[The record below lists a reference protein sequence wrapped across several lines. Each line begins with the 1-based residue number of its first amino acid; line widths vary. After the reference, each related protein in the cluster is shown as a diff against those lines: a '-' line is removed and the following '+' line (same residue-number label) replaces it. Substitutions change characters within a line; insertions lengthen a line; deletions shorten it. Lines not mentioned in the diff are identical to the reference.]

1 MSRASLRRL
10 WQMIRK
16 EFRQLRRDPRVL
28 TMMLISPLL
37 QLLVYGYA
45 VTTDVRN
52 VRTIVL
58 DRDGTQ
64 VSRAV
69 TDALT
74 ASGYFE
80 LTGYASRP
88 RDLVRALDRGTA
100 LIAID
105 IPRGFAQALA
115 DGSRAP
121 IQVLVDGTNAN
132 TANVA
137 SGYVALIAR
146 HAAAQ
151 WTPPAASQPA
161 TAPVA
166 FEPRVWYNP
175 GLEAR
180 IWYVPGTAGVIIV
193 NLCLILTALAVVR
206 EREEGTLEQ
215 LLVTPIQPLE
225 ILIGKTLP
233 VATIVL
239 FDVAMVAALGALLFH
254 VPFRGSVLAF
264 GLSSVLFV
272 FAGLGA
278 GLLLST
284 VTQTQQ
290 QASMSMGLVM
300 MPVNML
306 SGFVFPITS
315 MPRVVQWLTLL
326 NPLRYEIDVLRGV
339 FLRGVGF
346 SALWPQFLM
355 LALMAIALLLIAAR
369 RFQQTL

>member
-74 ASGYFE
+74 ASGDFE

-105 IPRGFAQALA
+105 IPRGFAEALA

-151 WTPPAASQPA
+151 WTAPAASQPA
-161 TAPVA
+161 AAPVA

>member
-1 MSRASLRRL
+1 MSRAAWRRL

-28 TMMLISPLL
+28 VMMIVSPLL
-37 QLLVYGYA
+37 QLLIYGYA

-74 ASGYFE
+74 ASGYFKVA
-80 LTGYASRP
+80 GYAAEP
-88 RDLVRALDRGTA
+88 RDVVRALNRGTA
-100 LIAID
+100 LIAIE
-105 IPRGFAQALA
+105 IPRGFARALA

-121 IQVLVDGTNAN
+121 LQVLVDGTNAN

-137 SGYVALIAR
+137 SGYVAMIAR
-146 HAAAQ
+146 HAADR
-151 WTPPAASQPA
+151 WTSPAGPA
-161 TAPVA
+161 LAAPVA

-215 LLVTPIQPLE
+215 LLVTPIQPME
-225 ILIGKTLP
+225 ILVGKTVP
-233 VATIVL
+233 VAIIVL
-239 FDVAMVAALGALLFH
+239 VDVAMVAVVGALLFH
-254 VPFRGSVLAF
+254 VPFRGSFLAF
-264 GLSSVLFV
+264 GVSSVLFV

-346 SALWPQFLM
+346 AVLWPQFLV
-355 LALMAIALLLIAAR
+355 LALMSMVLFLMAAR
-369 RFQQTL
+369 RFQRTL